1 MIKQTSKFTIGGLI
15 LISVIIVTILV
26 SIIINVATDNWIDSY
41 QKSLAVN
48 NSFRVL
54 SMVKPS
60 PLPGTYEESL
70 DIILKAGTE
79 SVALLQKKTRDSSR
93 QQDWISQDDS
103 LAVGVVVT
111 ADGWMLFDQE
121 VLPNEASL
129 IIDYEI
135 WIAGKRYE
143 ISSIQL
149 DTLTK
154 LAMVKVEADNLSA
167 VEFGASDEINVGSI
181 LFALSD
187 SDGVIAVSLSD
198 IVNSTS
204 SLVQP
209 AEIFTDSWFVDEA
222 LEPALPL
229 FSSSGTFVG
238 FTDIDGAAIPLHL
251 GSRFVSSIIRGDENN
266 HTGLGAYVV
275 DVDSVLNMSE
285 EETYGYAMGALIY
298 SPNSYTPAVV
308 RSGPADLAE
317 LKAGDLILS
326 VNGVSILGSVSLAD
340 LLAKHASGDTV
351 TFQIANEDG
360 ISDVKV
366 VLSNYE
372 DLY

>member
-1 MIKQTSKFTIGGLI
+1 MIKQTSKFTIGGAV

-26 SIIINVATDNWIDSY
+26 SVITNVATDNWIDSY
-41 QKSLAVN
+41 QKSLVAN
-48 NSFRVL
+48 DSFRVL

-70 DIILKAGTE
+70 DIILKVGSE
-79 SVALLQKKTRDSSR
+79 SVALLQKKTQDSSK
-93 QQDWISQDDS
+93 QQDWIAEDDS
-103 LAVGVVVT
+103 LATGVVVT
-111 ADGWMLFDQE
+111 ADGWILFDQD
-121 VLPNEASL
+121 VLPNETSL
-129 IIDYEI
+129 LIDYEI
-135 WIAGKRYE
+135 WIADRRYE
-143 ISSIQL
+143 IFDIQL

-154 LAMVKVEADNLSA
+154 LAMVKVEAGNLSA
-167 VEFGASDEINVGSI
+167 VEFGASDEVNVGSI

-187 SDGVIAVSLSD
+187 SDGITAVSLSD
-198 IVNSTS
+198 IINSTS

-209 AEIFTDSWFVDEA
+209 AEIFTNSWFVNEA
-222 LEPALPL
+222 LKPALPL

-238 FTDIDGAAIPLHL
+238 FTDIDGVAIPLHH
-251 GSRFVSSIIRGDENN
+251 GSRFVSAIIRGEENN

-275 DVDSVLNMSE
+275 DVDSVLNISDGQ
-285 EETYGYAMGALIY
+285 TYGYAMGALIY
-298 SPNSYTPAVV
+298 PPNSYTQAIVQG
-308 RSGPADLAE
+308 GPADLAE
-317 LKAGDLILS
+317 LKEGDLILS

-340 LLAKHASGDTV
+340 LLAKHTGGDTI
-351 TFQIANEDG
+351 TLQIANEDG